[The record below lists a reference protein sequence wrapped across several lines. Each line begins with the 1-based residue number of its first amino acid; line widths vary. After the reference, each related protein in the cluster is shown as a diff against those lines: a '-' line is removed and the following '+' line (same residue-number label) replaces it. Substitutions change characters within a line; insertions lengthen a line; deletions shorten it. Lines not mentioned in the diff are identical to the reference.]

1 MVHNEHNKTRN
12 NGGFA
17 LIIFGAMLLFL
28 APHINPSNP
37 VLGTIALI
45 GGIIIGGAGFYLK
58 FISTREKKV

>member
-28 APHINPSNP
+28 APYINPSNP

-45 GGIIIGGAGFYLK
+45 GGIIVGGAGFYLK
-58 FISTREKKV
+58 FISTREKKT